1 MIGRET
7 LRHTPAGVPVLALTL
22 RHESNQVEGGMRRQV
37 GFELEAMALGEV
49 ARRMDSVPTGSAV
62 QVTGFLAARS
72 KLSSRIVLHINEF
85 EIE

>member
-7 LRHTPAGVPVLALTL
+7 LRHTPAGVPVLVLTL
-22 RHESNQVEGGMRRQV
+22 RHESNQLEAGIRRHV

-49 ARRMDSVPTGSAV
+49 AQRLECLEAGSAV

-72 KLSSRIVLHINEF
+72 KLSTRVVLHINEF
-85 EIE
+85 ETQ

>member
-1 MIGRET
+1 
-7 LRHTPAGVPVLALTL
+7 
-22 RHESNQVEGGMRRQV
+22 MRRQV

-49 ARRMDSVPTGSAV
+49 ARRMDSVATGGAV

>member
-1 MIGRET
+1 
-7 LRHTPAGVPVLALTL
+7 
-22 RHESNQVEGGMRRQV
+22 MRRQV